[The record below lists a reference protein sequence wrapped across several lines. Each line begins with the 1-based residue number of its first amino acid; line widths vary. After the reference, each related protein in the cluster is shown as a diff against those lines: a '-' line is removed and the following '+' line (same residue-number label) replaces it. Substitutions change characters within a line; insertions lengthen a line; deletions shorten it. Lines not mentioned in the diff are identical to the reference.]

1 MRSKMTD
8 TENRLWHHLRN
19 RRLENLKFRRQVVL
33 GRYIVDFLCCDKKII
48 IEVDG
53 GQHDEQRLY
62 DEKRIIFLESL
73 GFRVLRFWNDEVLI
87 ETDAVL
93 EHILRICA
101 N

>member
-8 TENRLWHHLRN
+8 AENCLWYHLLN
-19 RRLENLKFRRQVVL
+19 RRLKGLKFRRQVVP

-53 GQHDEQRLY
+53 GQHDEQRNY
-62 DEKRIIFLESL
+62 DEKRTRFLQEL
-73 GFRVLRFWNDEVLI
+73 GFKIIRFWNNEVLT

-93 EHILRICA
+93 EHILRMCA

>member
-1 MRSKMTD
+1 M
-8 TENRLWHHLRN
+8 
-19 RRLENLKFRRQVVL
+19 VL

-53 GQHDEQRLY
+53 GQHDEQRNY
-62 DEKRIIFLESL
+62 DEKRTQFLQEL
-73 GFRVLRFWNDEVLI
+73 GFKVIRFWNDEAST

-93 EHILRICA
+93 EHILRMCA